1 MVSVWD
7 AETRAS
13 ITACRAPGGNEVG
26 ATLALL
32 KALVRKG
39 CIVTAD
45 ALHCHAAMAEAVLAT
60 GADYAL
66 GLKGNH
72 GPLHKAAVAA
82 FARADAKGHLP
93 IHETIDHAHD
103 REEWR
108 CASVIE
114 RPADA
119 PDFPG
124 LAAIGRIQSERRCGD
139 KLSTATRY
147 VALSAVLTP
156 VSLLQTV
163 RAHWSIENN
172 LHWQQGVSFNEDNAR
187 TRKDSAPQNI
197 AIIRRIALDMLKA
210 HPDKRSIARKMKLAS
225 WKKEFFF
232 ELFAY
237 MQ

>member
-13 ITACRAPGGNEVG
+13 ITACRAPGGNEVC

-66 GLKGNH
+66 GLKG
-72 GPLHKAAVAA
+72 
-82 FARADAKGHLP
+82 
-93 IHETIDHAHD
+93 
-103 REEWR
+103 
-108 CASVIE
+108 
-114 RPADA
+114 
-119 PDFPG
+119 
-124 LAAIGRIQSERRCGD
+124 
-139 KLSTATRY
+139 
-147 VALSAVLTP
+147 
-156 VSLLQTV
+156 
-163 RAHWSIENN
+163 
-172 LHWQQGVSFNEDNAR
+172 
-187 TRKDSAPQNI
+187 SAPQNI
-197 AIIRRIALDMLKA
+197 AIIRRIALDMLNA